1 MHIFSPCS
9 YGQFPK
15 VVVQHLYASTHT
27 HTHTHPLEIW
37 GTVLVVGVIQQMV
50 SLVLLLLQLAF
61 FYTQCSVLEIRPRW
75 YSSLGASIYFW
86 CRICPANRLQRS
98 PASSRAWTFSLLLT
112 GILFPD
118 FHKHLFCVGR
128 GQRRWRRMSSCI
140 QSGGR

>member
-1 MHIFSPCS
+1 MHIFSPRS

-15 VVVQHLYASTHT
+15 VVVQHLSASTHT
-27 HTHTHPLEIW
+27 HTHTTLGIW
-37 GTVLVVGVIQQMV
+37 GAVLVVGVIHQMV

-61 FYTQCSVLEIRPRW
+61 FSTQCSVLEIRPRW
-75 YSSLGASIYFW
+75 YSSSGASIYFW
-86 CRICPANRLQRS
+86 CRICPANRPQSS
-98 PASSRAWTFSLLLT
+98 PASSRAWTFSSLLT

-128 GQRRWRRMSSCI
+128 GQRGWGRRGSCI